1 MSDIFLLAIA
11 TVKIA
16 FLHTLLGPDHYLPFI
31 MMATARKWSMLK
43 TSWVTL
49 LCGLGHVLGS
59 ILLGLVGV
67 TIGIGISRLIGIES
81 LRGELASWLLT
92 SFGLVYFVWG
102 MGWAIKNK
110 PHTHFHAHADGTV
123 HQHEHTHHQDHS
135 HVHDQTNPTSVT
147 PWVLFII
154 FVMGPCEPLIPILMY
169 PAARESLGGMI
180 LVSSLFGI
188 VTMVTMLGMVLISTF
203 GISFLPLAKLHRYTH
218 AIAGAT
224 IGLYGLA
231 ILALGL

>member
-11 TVKIA
+11 TIKIA

-49 LCGLGHVLGS
+49 LCGLGHILGS

-67 TIGIGISRLIGIES
+67 AIGIGISRLIGIES
-81 LRGELASWLLT
+81 LRGELAAWLLT

-102 MGWAIKNK
+102 MGRAIRNK

-123 HQHEHTHHQDHS
+123 HQHEHTHHQDHA
-135 HVHDQTNPTSVT
+135 HVHDQTNPTRVT

-180 LVSSLFGI
+180 LVSSLFGV
-188 VTMVTMLGMVLISTF
+188 VTMATMLGMVLISTY
-203 GISFLPLAKLHRYTH
+203 GISFLPLAKLQRYNH
-218 AIAGAT
+218 AFAGAA
-224 IGLYGLA
+224 IGLCGLA
-231 ILALGL
+231 ILVLGP